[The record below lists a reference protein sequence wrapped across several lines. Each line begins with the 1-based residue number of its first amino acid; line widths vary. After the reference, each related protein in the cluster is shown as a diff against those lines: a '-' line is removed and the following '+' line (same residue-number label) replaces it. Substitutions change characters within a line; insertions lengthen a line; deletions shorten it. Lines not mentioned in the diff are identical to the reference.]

1 MEGVLVYS
9 NREHGYVLADKKGK
23 FQKLLRAGQQLYIY
37 LCSVWVPVILQYS
50 EKLGEWYFKYLP
62 NVQVNGCKAMLKAEC
77 RTGLQKMAGN
87 ESVTATKTDP
97 RGFGGLFLRQFFFA
111 WKK

>member
-1 MEGVLVYS
+1 MAIVSSHLSSTMKTVQRYGTEIVSEEKTKGGNDMEGVLVYS
-9 NREHGYVLADKKGK
+9 SREHGYVLADKKGK

-62 NVQVNGCKAMLKAEC
+62 NVQVNGCKAMLKA
-77 RTGLQKMAGN
+77 
-87 ESVTATKTDP
+87 D
-97 RGFGGLFLRQFFFA
+97 
-111 WKK
+111 